1 MDKIDFFIAPTDDVW
16 ARDSGPIFVY
26 DNNKNLKILD
36 PAFNGWGKK
45 TPYKNDARI
54 RENVSKQAGIERIDW
69 GICP

>member
-36 PAFNGWGKK
+36 PA
-45 TPYKNDARI
+45 
-54 RENVSKQAGIERIDW
+54 
-69 GICP
+69 

>member
-1 MDKIDFFIAPTDDVW
+1 MMYE
-16 ARDSGPIFVY
+16 DSGPIFVY

-69 GICP
+69 GNLSLKAVQLN